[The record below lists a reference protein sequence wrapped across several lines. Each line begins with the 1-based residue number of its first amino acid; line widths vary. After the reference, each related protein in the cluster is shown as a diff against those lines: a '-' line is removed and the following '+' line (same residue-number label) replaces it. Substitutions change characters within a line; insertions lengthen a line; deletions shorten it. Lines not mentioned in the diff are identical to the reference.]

1 MERCIQPQTANI
13 AMVEFIQA
21 VLDPDIA
28 FLRYALIMATLASV
42 AFGVVGSFVV
52 ARRISYIAGAIAHAI
67 LGGIGLAVYLNRVH
81 EWFWLQP
88 LHGALFAAIVSAL
101 IMAWV
106 RWLGTEREDSVIG
119 AIWSVGMAVGLLF
132 LALSPGYT
140 NPTGYLFGNIL
151 LISRTDLWLVV
162 LLDFV
167 VLAVALLYYP
177 HLQAVC
183 FDEEGAKLRGIA
195 THVFY
200 ALLLC
205 LTGLTI
211 VLLVSVV
218 GIVLVVALLTLP
230 AAIASQLT
238 HTLARM
244 MLLACA
250 LCFAFSSGGLA
261 ISYQMDWPTGPSIIL
276 LAGTVYLTVFVAR
289 KVANRRLFTLKSGVE
304 S

>member
-1 MERCIQPQTANI
+1 MGDFFR
-13 AMVEFIQA
+13 A
-21 VLDPDIA
+21 VIDPDLV
-28 FLRYALIMATLASV
+28 FLRYALIMAVLASV
-42 AFGVVGSFVV
+42 AFGVVGTFVV

-81 EWFWLQP
+81 GWLWLEP
-88 LHGALFAAIVSAL
+88 LHGALLAAIASAL

-132 LALSPGYT
+132 LALSPGYS

-151 LISRTDLWLVV
+151 LISKADLWLVF
-162 LLDFV
+162 LLDII
-167 VLAVALLYYP
+167 VLTVALLFYP
-177 HLQAVC
+177 QLQAVC
-183 FDEEGAKLRGIA
+183 FDEEGARLRGVA
-195 THVFY
+195 THAFY

-205 LTGLTI
+205 LTGVTI

-230 AAIASQLT
+230 AAIAGQFAST
-238 HTLARM
+238 FGRM
-244 MLLACA
+244 MAGSCLLC
-250 LCFAFSSGGLA
+250 LTFSIGGLGL
-261 ISYQMDWPTGPSIIL
+261 SYNLDWPTGPAIIL
-276 LAGTVYLTVFVAR
+276 LAGSVYLVVFLGR
-289 KVANRRLFTLKSGVE
+289 RIANSLFALKRSVK

>member
-1 MERCIQPQTANI
+1 MRD
-13 AMVEFIQA
+13 FLQA
-21 VLDPDIA
+21 LWDPDIA
-28 FLRYALIMATLASV
+28 FLRYALIMATLASI
-42 AFGVVGSFVV
+42 AFGVVGTFVV

-81 EWFWLQP
+81 DWLWLQP
-88 LHGALFAAIVSAL
+88 LHGALLAAIASAL

-119 AIWSVGMAVGLLF
+119 AIWSVGMALGLLF

-151 LISRTDLWLVV
+151 LISRMDLWLVV
-162 LLDFV
+162 VLDV
-167 VLAVALLYYP
+167 IVLAAALLYYP

-183 FDEEGAKLRGIA
+183 FDEEGARLRGIA
-195 THVFY
+195 THIFY

-244 MLLACA
+244 MVWACA

-261 ISYQMDWPTGPSIIL
+261 VSYRMDWPTGPTIIL
-276 LAGTVYLTVFVAR
+276 LAGTVYLMVFVAR
-289 KVANRRLFTLKSGVE
+289 GLGGRLLALKRRVE